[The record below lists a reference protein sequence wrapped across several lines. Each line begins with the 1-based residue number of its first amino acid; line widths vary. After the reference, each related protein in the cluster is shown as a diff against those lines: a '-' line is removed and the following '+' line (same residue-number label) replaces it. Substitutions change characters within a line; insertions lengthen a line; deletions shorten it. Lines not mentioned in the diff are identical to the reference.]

1 MRSQDL
7 IRRLKAAAPAVNS
20 VPSDSEYAQL
30 VADAVGQLGA
40 DAPVIRSADIAVV
53 AGTATYAL
61 PTDCGSVIELV
72 PMPTMGGVAI
82 STMLIPLPVGFDES
96 YLVEGATLRIV
107 PTPAYTATRRLRY
120 SAVHVLDSGN
130 DYPMLTEA
138 MARVALLYGQY
149 LVLAR
154 QAAAAAAA
162 GGWKYQIGDESVD
175 KTQAGSGV
183 QKLAEARLEAYQ
195 RAVGQLAGGYGS
207 MARYVGED
215 AALY

>member
-1 MRSQDL
+1 MKSFDL
-7 IRRLKAAAPAVNS
+7 IRRLKAAVPAVNS
-20 VPSDSEYAQL
+20 VPSDTEYGQM
-30 VADAVGQLGA
+30 VADAVGQLSA
-40 DAPVIRSADIAVV
+40 DAPILRSAEISVV

-61 PTDCGSVIELV
+61 PADCGSVIELV

-82 STMLIPLPVGFDES
+82 TTMLIPLPTGFNETW
-96 YLVEGATLRIV
+96 LVEGSTLRIT
-107 PTPAYTATRRLRY
+107 PTPAYTATRMLRY
-120 SAVHVLDSGN
+120 SAVHVLDSSN
-130 DYPMLTEA
+130 SYPMLNEP

-149 LVLAR
+149 LALAR

-195 RAVGQLAGGYGS
+195 TAVARLSGGYGS

>member
-1 MRSQDL
+1 MKSFDL
-7 IRRLKAAAPAVNS
+7 IRRLKAAVPAVNS
-20 VPSDSEYAQL
+20 VPSDTDYAQM
-30 VADAVGQLGA
+30 VADAVGQLSA
-40 DAPVIRSADIAVV
+40 DAPILRMAEISVV

-61 PTDCGSVIELV
+61 PSDCGGVIELV
-72 PMPTMGGVAI
+72 PMPTLGGVAI
-82 STMLIPLPVGFDES
+82 STMLIPLPIGFNETW
-96 YLVEGATLRIV
+96 LVEGATLRIV
-107 PTPAYTATRRLRY
+107 PTPAYTATRMLRY

-130 DYPMLTEA
+130 DYPMLTEP

-149 LVLAR
+149 LALAR

-175 KTQAGSGV
+175 KTQAGAGV

-195 RAVGQLAGGYGS
+195 RAAGQLSGGYGS